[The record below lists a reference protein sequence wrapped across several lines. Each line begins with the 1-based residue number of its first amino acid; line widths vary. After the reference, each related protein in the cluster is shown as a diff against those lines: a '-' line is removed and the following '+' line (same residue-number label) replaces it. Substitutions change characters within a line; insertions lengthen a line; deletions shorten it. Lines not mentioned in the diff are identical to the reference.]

1 MAALERKYLEVRDE
15 ANASVFLGCYETNGK
30 GQTVFIVG
38 GFAAFPNAWENM
50 LSLLPQNY
58 HYVAIDLKGFGNSSR
73 DVCERLSPRS
83 QAVLIGQVIRKLNLS
98 DLVMVG
104 YSLGGAAGLLALEDP
119 AVNSR
124 IKRLIL
130 INSIGIHDEQPFF
143 TTRISSLSED
153 NPLLKFDSPEV
164 TAYLFLRYLYSSEDR
179 ISRQALSVYSEYF
192 RLPGAREC
200 LVAAVQQKQID
211 DREKFRRLLWSVEVP
226 TLIIHGANDRV
237 TRRSDADFFH
247 GNIPD
252 SRLEILADCGHLPQE
267 ECPEATARLITDFM
281 KEEVITPELRKTTAP
296 RPVYSRLN
304 MRRLVDRWGPGTMLI
319 FFFVKVLQLLKKMGM
334 RAKENGWRKATG
346 IFLRN
351 EYSKFVLGTFRLRYY
366 ENAPPRSENAARQQL
381 IAKLAGFLRH
391 SSSVHWSVEPGF
403 FQLGRRKLHFT
414 DIVEAFWDD
423 KGRLVKLEAHLD
435 HSRNYFSI
443 LDESHI
449 RKALEKLVKVYNKN
463 LNIHVLKRPTVVSRK
478 MRRWAV
484 RGAKGVGFTGR
495 LELRGLVDRLL
506 TATFIHCETLSDEK
520 ELFLRRRL
528 ATPNIRIYR
537 HPGWGLLNIIC
548 RFTPDY
554 TEVDLWL
561 QYHHVPVDGMPM
573 QELLKQLKNDWGSC
587 GPIYYPAPGSRDA
600 RPEMFYY
607 GNNLF
612 RARVYVGF
620 ESILAIRKR
629 MNELYFNRMGG
640 QATIAGMLIWG
651 LAQHPAF
658 ADSKVVF
665 PVDLFEDPARVNERE
680 LSLVFIRPG
689 QYRDAQD
696 PVSGFIEFQKEF
708 NWRVWRTR
716 AGRSESY
723 ELLELYSMIHPLF
736 YYIARYIFPKATGEI
751 LGTVGLTVIRDAEM
765 FISPLSDLQENG
777 FMSIGNLAMPT
788 VDGGTAG
795 VVSICGDRKQ
805 LKRYIEAITMMA
817 ENYHN
822 FLGIPKPAL
831 PDNSSKQKE
840 GRE

>member
-1 MAALERKYLEVRDE
+1 MAIFERKYLEVKDE
-15 ANASVFLGCYETNGK
+15 TNASVYLGCYETAAK
-30 GQTVFIVG
+30 GQTVLIVG
-38 GFAAFPNAWENM
+38 GFAAFPGAWAQM
-50 LSLLPQNY
+50 LLLLPSNY
-58 HYVAIDLKGFGNSSR
+58 HYVGIDLKGFGNSSME
-73 DVCERLSPRS
+73 VYERLSPRS
-83 QAVLIGQVIRKLNLS
+83 QAVLIRQAILKLDLNN
-98 DLVMVG
+98 LVMIG
-104 YSLGGAAGLLALEDP
+104 HSLGVTAGVTALEDP
-119 AVNSR
+119 EIKSR
-124 IKRLIL
+124 LKRLVL
-130 INSIGIHDEQPFF
+130 ISGIGIGPHEEQPFF

-164 TAYLFLRYLYSSEDR
+164 TAYLFLRYLYFAEDR
-179 ISRQALSVYSEYF
+179 ISRQTLSIYGEYF
-192 RLPGAREC
+192 RMPGAREC
-200 LVAAVQQKQID
+200 LVAAVQQKQIE
-211 DREKFRRLLWSVEVP
+211 DRDRFRRLLWAVEVP
-226 TLIIHGANDRV
+226 TLIIHGANDRA
-237 TRRSDADFFH
+237 TRQSDADFLKE
-247 GNIPD
+247 NIPD
-252 SRLEILADCGHLPQE
+252 SRLEVLSDCGHLPQE
-267 ECPEATARLITDFM
+267 EYPETTARLIADFI
-281 KEEVITPELRKTTAP
+281 KEDIVQPESRQTMP

-304 MRRLVDRWGPGTMLI
+304 MRRLIDRWSPGTMMI
-319 FFFVKVLQLLKKMGM
+319 YFFVKILQLLKKMGM
-334 RAKENGWRKATG
+334 RAEENGWRKATG

-351 EYSKFVLGTFRLRYY
+351 EYSKFVLGAFRLRYY
-366 ENAPPRSENAARQQL
+366 DNTVPSNEHTARQQL
-381 IAKLAGFLRH
+381 ISRLADFLRR

-435 HSRNYFSI
+435 MSRNYFSI

-449 RKALEKLVKVYNKN
+449 RKALDKLVKVYNKN
-463 LNIHVLKRPTVVSRK
+463 LNINVLKRPTVVSRK

-520 ELFLRRRL
+520 NLFLRRRL
-528 ATPNIRIYR
+528 ATPNIKIYR

-554 TEVDLWL
+554 SEADLWL

-587 GPIYYPAPGSRDA
+587 GPIHYPALGSSDA

-612 RARVYVGF
+612 RARVYLGF

-629 MNELYFNRMGG
+629 MNELYFSRMGG
-640 QATIAGMLIWG
+640 QATMAGMLIWG

-665 PVDLFEDPARVNERE
+665 PVDLLEDSGRISERE

-689 QYRDAQD
+689 QYRDARN
-696 PVSGFIEFQKEF
+696 PIAGFIRFQKEF

-736 YYIARYIFPKATGEI
+736 YYIARYVFPKATGEI

-765 FISPLSDLQENG
+765 FISPLSDLQQNG
-777 FMSIGNLAMPT
+777 FMSIGNLAVPT

-805 LKRYIEAITMMA
+805 LRHYIEAITMMA
-817 ENYHN
+817 ENYHE
-822 FLGIPKPAL
+822 FLGIPKPVL
-831 PDNSSKQKE
+831 PEKHPEQEESL
-840 GRE
+840 